1 MRREGLPSSLSM
13 PGLYSASRLRKEV
26 SGTTPTR
33 RNATSTA
40 NTTPAHGI
48 VSYRQPAQTEA
59 TKQQRRHSVLEPESI
74 ALPPSSSAT
83 GPSTSSASSSP
94 LAHQSP
100 LPLSPQAAL
109 KPPPTSIGGEVNH
122 NSRHGRTPSRP
133 KDAFEEGILKEM
145 RERLAAAGIGSGGAG
160 AGVGATKNRNVKHK
174 GSNAKSGNEVEDANN
189 VDDIEGRQPVSR
201 SRSQSRSR
209 SRSRSIVQ
217 R

>member
-1 MRREGLPSSLSM
+1 MPSSISM

-26 SGTTPTR
+26 GGTTPTR
-33 RNATSTA
+33 RNATSTT

-48 VSYRQPAQTEA
+48 VSYRQPAQTNA
-59 TKQQRRHSVLEPESI
+59 GKQRRHSVTEPESI

-100 LPLSPQAAL
+100 LPVSPQPAL
-109 KPPPTSIGGEVNH
+109 KPPATMGVEAHDI
-122 NSRHGRTPSRP
+122 SRHRRTPSRS

-145 RERLAAAGIGSGGAG
+145 RERLAAAGLGSG
-160 AGVGATKNRNVKHK
+160 AGVTRKDRKVKQE

-189 VDDIEGRQPVSR
+189 NDIEERRPVSR
-201 SRSQSRSR
+201 SRSQSRS
-209 SRSRSIVQ
+209 
-217 R
+217 